1 MAAFAAPPA
10 IADSKDDI
18 RRQQGENEQ
27 RRSQA
32 RQDLQHS
39 TARFQEASTALS
51 AATSQLKN
59 AQDVLGQTRGEL
71 VVAQSRDAE
80 LREELTRAEA
90 DLKAAEERVDVAAK
104 ELDDSESVVEQ
115 FAVDSV
121 MEGDRGLRA
130 FSGLLRGEAPT
141 TFSERVQ
148 MNESI
153 GDAQIATMQE
163 LDAARVMVELE
174 RQRVQ
179 ELRDQVAAQ
188 KREAEANVV
197 RMQELTTQA
206 ETQAAE
212 VSQLVETREAAQTEA
227 NVAKAQDEKALAEL
241 DAERAALEGRM
252 QAIVDEELRKE
263 RERRAREGGG
273 GGGGG
278 GGPAPGG
285 GGGGGSVLGYP
296 VNGPITSPYGMRRHP
311 VTGVYKLH
319 DGTDFGAGC
328 GVPVRA
334 SASGTIVEQYYNSA
348 YGNRVIIN
356 HGVIGGSNLMT
367 TYNHMSG
374 FAASPGQYV
383 NRGDVIG
390 YVGTTGLSTGCH
402 MHLMVLQN
410 GATTNPMSWL

>member
-1 MAAFAAPPA
+1 MAGLAAPPA

-27 RRSQA
+27 RRSRAQ
-32 RQDLQHS
+32 QDLQHS
-39 TARFQEASTALS
+39 TARFQEASSALS
-51 AATSQLKN
+51 AATSQLEK

-71 VVAQSRDAE
+71 AVAQSRDAE

-90 DLKAAEERVDVAAK
+90 DLKSAEKRVDLAAR

-130 FSGLLRGEAPT
+130 FSGLLQGEAPT

-174 RQRVQ
+174 RQRVE
-179 ELRDQVAAQ
+179 ELRDQVASQ

-212 VSQLVETREAAQTEA
+212 VSQLVETREVAQTEA
-227 NVAKAQDEKALAEL
+227 NAAKAQDEQALAEL
-241 DAERAALEGRM
+241 DAERAALEQRM
-252 QAIVDEELRKE
+252 RAIVDEELRKE
-263 RERRAREGGG
+263 RERRARE
-273 GGGGG
+273 GGG